1 MRSEIFYSARYLQ
14 IQEAVK
20 QFLNAQE
27 DFLSP
32 RTVGSTRA
40 VGDAIQ
46 EILSE
51 NFQKL
56 LGDACAEC
64 STDFARRAMADVAF
78 IDRAGIYYVVDVK
91 THRTDTKFNMP
102 NLTSVDRLARF
113 YESDSNCFVVL
124 FVSYAIDGNR
134 AAISEVRFVPI
145 EFLGWDCLTLGALGW
160 GQIQIANSNYITL
173 KPQYSRKTWMLEMC
187 DALLQFYPKEITK
200 IGKRITRFEE
210 VKQLWAQKSD
220 VWAAAPLEK
229 AKRVKTSKDD
239 APS

>member
-1 MRSEIFYSARYLQ
+1 MRSEVFYTDVYLQ

-46 EILSE
+46 DILSE
-51 NFQKL
+51 NFEKL
-56 LGDACAEC
+56 LGGVCAEC

-78 IDRAGIYYVVDVK
+78 TDPAGIYYVVDVK

-102 NLTSVDRLARF
+102 NLTSVDRLTRF

-124 FVSYAIDGNR
+124 FISYTIDESR
-134 AAISEVRFVPI
+134 AVVSEVRFVPI
-145 EFLGWDCLTLGALGW
+145 EFLGWDCLTIGALGW

-173 KPQYSRKTWMLEMC
+173 KPQYSRKAWMLEMC
-187 DALLQFYPKEITK
+187 DALLEFYPKEIAK
-200 IGKRITRFEE
+200 IGRRTTRFEQ
-210 VKQLWAQKSD
+210 VKDLWTKKPD
-220 VWAAAPLEK
+220 VWVAKPVEK
-229 AKRVKTSKDD
+229 SQTIRTQKNDPAL
-239 APS
+239 